1 MRVIKVNGALFD
13 VFHGVGFEGHSRVL
27 IGRSYVQYV
36 SGRRMTSSEI
46 KKLIN
51 GINHKAHY
59 QNVKV

>member
-13 VFHGVGFEGHSRVL
+13 VFHGVGFEDHSRVL

-36 SGRRMTSSEI
+36 SGRRMTSSEV

-59 QNVKV
+59 QNVKI